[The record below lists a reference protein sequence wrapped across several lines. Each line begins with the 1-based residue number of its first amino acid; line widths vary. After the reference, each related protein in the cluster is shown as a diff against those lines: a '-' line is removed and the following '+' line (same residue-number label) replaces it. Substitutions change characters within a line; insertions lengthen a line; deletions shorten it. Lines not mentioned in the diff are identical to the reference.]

1 MGNVNDPWKSS
12 AKFLL
17 SSFSL
22 HFIAPGLLQA
32 CKKAPRYVSNVS
44 AFPSFHYCLWCCFH
58 YACIHWNHGAY
69 ISSKS
74 YDKPAYSNV
83 ANSLVREYSDT
94 PDFKSQRSYAPVDED
109 KSREVSTIE
118 RPTLRVEHYQPDPDQ
133 SASEGLIPAKRNKI

>member
-44 AFPSFHYCLWCCFH
+44 AFPSFHYCFH
-58 YACIHWNHGAY
+58 DVVFITLAFIGTMERTLA
-69 ISSKS
+69 
-74 YDKPAYSNV
+74 
-83 ANSLVREYSDT
+83 ANPT
-94 PDFKSQRSYAPVDED
+94 TSQLTAM
-109 KSREVSTIE
+109 
-118 RPTLRVEHYQPDPDQ
+118 
-133 SASEGLIPAKRNKI
+133 